1 MKQKDKNMLYLD
13 EDDNVLE
20 QTAPIQFKFDDYSK
34 ESARRIIAG
43 LKKEYF
49 EKKRKEVEEIPVP
62 DIGRYMKRAVI
73 PVLPEELVAVDLA
86 GSKVFVER
94 EELAEILEKLPNR
107 QGQII
112 NLVFFSQESPKRA
125 AEKLNMEKKT
135 LKKSKA
141 KALKRI
147 RKELEKKGYEK

>member
-43 LKKEYF
+43 LKKEFF
-49 EKKRKEVEEIPVP
+49 EKKKKEVEEIPVP

-125 AEKLNMEKKT
+125 AEKLNMEKKA